1 MKLHARLGKPYDL
14 TIIRET
20 LKKIEDKLGERN
32 SIQSMI
38 FSKERVNEALLS
50 AEKKINE
57 YQAKKEEEIKTICA

>member
-1 MKLHARLGKPYDL
+1 MSSWVKPYTL